1 MKYLVEYVWIGG
13 NMELRS
19 KSRVLENLEH
29 IPDWNYDGSSTG
41 QAEGRDSEVI
51 LKPRAVFKCPFRKGE
66 NRIVLCDTYLPNGEP
81 HNTNKRNWAQ
91 KIFEKYGG
99 EIPWYGLE
107 QEYFMLDVKTG
118 WLYGVEILNLPK
130 QGKYYCG
137 TNVVGRQIAEEHL
150 EACLYAGIGVSGI
163 NAEVAPSQWEFQ
175 VGSVVGIDAG
185 DQLWMARYLLERIG
199 EKYGVTINYSP
210 KPFKGDING
219 TGCHCNF
226 STKKMRDDGGL
237 KVIEEAIEKLSVKH
251 LEHMELYGLGNRE
264 RMTGKHETASYDV
277 FSCGRA
283 NRGCSIRIPNETIK
297 NGKGYFEDRR
307 PAGNCDP
314 YLVTAKIMETIMN

>member
-19 KSRVLENLEH
+19 KSRVLENLEN

-41 QAEGRDSEVI
+41 QAEGRDSEII

-66 NRIVLCDTYLPNGEP
+66 NRIVLCDTYLPNGDP
-81 HNTNKRNWAQ
+81 HITNKRNWAQ

-175 VGSVVGIDAG
+175 VGPVVGIDAG

-237 KVIEEAIEKLSVKH
+237 TVIEEAIEKLSVKH
-251 LEHMELYGLGNRE
+251 LEHMELYGVGNRE

-283 NRGCSIRIPNETIK
+283 NRGCSIRIPNDTIK
-297 NGKGYFEDRR
+297 NCKGYFEDRR

-314 YLVTAKIMETIMN
+314 YLVTAKILETIMN